1 MLGERISELRRR
13 RKMTQRQLADYLS
26 VSLNSVSLYERNLS
40 TPDDDTKIKI
50 AELFDVSMDY
60 LMGTSSQETSLHKTQ
75 PRPSLLLY
83 ENLPPD
89 AYKEL
94 QSFVKYLREK
104 YKF

>member
-60 LMGTSSQETSLHKTQ
+60 LMGTSSSGDPFAQDSAQAFSALI
-75 PRPSLLLY
+75 
-83 ENLPPD
+83 
-89 AYKEL
+89 
-94 QSFVKYLREK
+94 
-104 YKF
+104 

>member
-60 LMGTSSQETSLHKTQ
+60 LMGSSSQEAPLHKAA
-75 PRPSLLLY
+75 PRRSVLLY

>member
-60 LMGTSSQETSLHKTQ
+60 RHGNQ
-75 PRPSLLLY
+75 
-83 ENLPPD
+83 
-89 AYKEL
+89 
-94 QSFVKYLREK
+94 QSGDPFAQDSAQAFFALI
-104 YKF
+104 